1 MASEIVDRIL
11 ADIKDA
17 MKTRDK
23 ERLLA
28 LRFLH
33 SEIKD
38 RQIADRREITDEDA
52 LAVIAKSIK
61 SRKDAI
67 EQFRQGEREDL
78 VEKESFQLKLLE
90 AYQGEMLGEAE
101 VEASVDA
108 AIEETGASSQRDMG
122 TVMKA
127 VLARVK
133 GRADGKLVSS
143 IVGRKLG

>member
-33 SEIKD
+33 SEIKN

-67 EQFRQGEREDL
+67 EQFRQGDREDL

-101 VEASVDA
+101 VESIVDA
-108 AIEETGASSQRDMG
+108 AIEETGASSRRDMG

-127 VLARVK
+127 VMARVQ

-143 IVGRKLG
+143 IVGRKLD

>member
-101 VEASVDA
+101 VESIVDA
-108 AIEETGASSQRDMG
+108 AIEETGASSRRDMG

>member
-17 MKTRDK
+17 MKNRDK

-33 SEIKD
+33 SEIKN

-101 VEASVDA
+101 VESIVDA
-108 AIEETGASSQRDMG
+108 AIEETGASSRRDMG

>member
-38 RQIADRREITDEDA
+38 RQIVERREITDEDA

-61 SRKDAI
+61 SHKDAI

-90 AYQGEMLGEAE
+90 SYRGEMLGETE
-101 VEASVDA
+101 VESIVDA
-108 AIEETGASSQRDMG
+108 AIEETGASSRRDMG

-127 VLARVK
+127 VLARVQ

>member
-38 RQIADRREITDEDA
+38 RQIVERREITDEDA

-61 SRKDAI
+61 SHKDAI

-90 AYQGEMLGEAE
+90 SYRGEMLGEEE
-101 VEASVDA
+101 VESIVDA
-108 AIEETGASSQRDMG
+108 AIEETGASSRRDMG

-127 VLARVK
+127 VLARVQ

>member
-33 SEIKD
+33 SEIKN

-101 VEASVDA
+101 VESIVDA
-108 AIEETGASSQRDMG
+108 AIEETGASSRRDMG